1 MEFFRQ
7 TNIDFLGKRRI
18 IIWISVAITAVGML
32 LVALY
37 GLEYGIDFVGGTE
50 IAVQIRPEPNI
61 AQIRSVMDK
70 AGFSGAEIKSYGR
83 AEQFLIRV
91 REREE
96 GGATTTAVLELL
108 RKGFPERSVELL
120 KSDRVGPKIGAEMRR
135 NAFLAVILAVVA
147 ILLYIAF
154 RFEFLYGVGA
164 TIALVHDVL
173 IAISAI
179 AIVHHFGILR
189 IEINQSVLAALL
201 TVVGFSINDT
211 VIIFDRIRENRERYK
226 GMNLIKLMNLSIN
239 ETLSRTIN
247 TVLTTMLVL
256 LALLLVGGEVLQG
269 FAFTMLVGI
278 ITGAYSSIY
287 LASAFVVEFVQRF
300 QRVDLDAEYR
310 KLREAERA
318 AAQA

>member
-1 MEFFRQ
+1 
-7 TNIDFLGKRRI
+7 
-18 IIWISVAITAVGML
+18 
-32 LVALY
+32 
-37 GLEYGIDFVGGTE
+37 
-50 IAVQIRPEPNI
+50 
-61 AQIRSVMDK
+61 
-70 AGFSGAEIKSYGR
+70 
-83 AEQFLIRV
+83 
-91 REREE
+91 
-96 GGATTTAVLELL
+96 
-108 RKGFPERSVELL
+108 
-120 KSDRVGPKIGAEMRR
+120 
-135 NAFLAVILAVVA
+135 
-147 ILLYIAF
+147 
-154 RFEFLYGVGA
+154 
-164 TIALVHDVL
+164 VHDVL

-189 IEINQSVLAALL
+189 IEINQSVVAALL

-256 LALLLVGGEVLQG
+256 LALLLVGGEMLQG

-278 ITGAYSSIY
+278 ITGTYSSIY

>member
-96 GGATTTAVLELL
+96 GGATTTAVLEAL

-189 IEINQSVLAALL
+189 IEINQSVVAALL

-247 TVLTTMLVL
+247 TLLTTMLVL